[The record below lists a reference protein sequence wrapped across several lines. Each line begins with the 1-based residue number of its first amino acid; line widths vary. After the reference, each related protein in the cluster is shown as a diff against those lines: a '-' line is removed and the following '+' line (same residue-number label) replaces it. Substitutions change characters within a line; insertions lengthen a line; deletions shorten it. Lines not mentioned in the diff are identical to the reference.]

1 MKAASQPY
9 AHKGAALV
17 IILVLLLVV
26 SLIAVGSYESAMLES
41 RMVASSARIHETLEN
56 AEQGLLA
63 GELAVRRI
71 TSDEAALDLDN
82 EDAVYP
88 LEGRGAIDPLDTD
101 WSRIPFKAS
110 GQDNWALLDSAITL
124 VEDARQRGLEVTT
137 DMYMY
142 NASSTGLNVLLPAWA
157 KDGGHE
163 QTMAFLEDP
172 AQRERMIREVRF
184 HVPPENILALRDEF
198 FRQTRA

>member
-110 GQDNWALLDSAITL
+110 GQEPGIHYVIQYAGMIEVPAVGASGVIGQGKRGKRAPAHLFIITARAEIAGTVRLLQSIY
-124 VEDARQRGLEVTT
+124 VT
-137 DMYMY
+137 
-142 NASSTGLNVLLPAWA
+142 
-157 KDGGHE
+157 
-163 QTMAFLEDP
+163 
-172 AQRERMIREVRF
+172 AQA
-184 HVPPENILALRDEF
+184 P
-198 FRQTRA
+198 